1 MINENEN
8 TQPELNM
15 VSEEPTAPVAEPQTE
30 PQTETVTA
38 TAVESTADPAT
49 ESATKENVTTETSA
63 PKAEEAV
70 GTYPSTV
77 DPDNSVQQTLQQT
90 QQRLQQVEQQNL
102 QNQMLYET
110 ENYKQQLAQQG
121 YNNEQIQFAADTYYQ
136 NRVQQAQV
144 EQNYQK
150 GLQFKE
156 GQFKASLQFGKKYN
170 VSEII
175 SSTDIKKTPLFKGY
189 KASKNW
195 AGLHVYKEKG
205 KGGIILI
212 DNKEVSKWYDG
223 LYKFTRTKKILD
235 GIIKKTKKEMSDA
248 SYAINRGVGEKAE
261 KEFTNLSHRLFYLE
275 NFKQFDSKADF
286 FDFVLLH
293 HM

>member
-30 PQTETVTA
+30 PQTETVTD
-38 TAVESTADPAT
+38 TAVESTADTAT

-170 VSEII
+170 VDPEVLLKYQNPQEMETAAKHMSEVR
-175 SSTDIKKTPLFKGY
+175 SL
-189 KASKNW
+189 
-195 AGLHVYKEKG
+195 KEENARLKQG
-205 KGGIILI
+205 KVPTQ
-212 DNKEVSKWYDG
+212 N
-223 LYKFTRTKKILD
+223 
-235 GIIKKTKKEMSDA
+235 
-248 SYAINRGVGEKAE
+248 
-261 KEFTNLSHRLFYLE
+261 
-275 NFKQFDSKADF
+275 FDSNNAPANASSSEER
-286 FDFVLLH
+286 LLDQYNQGVRNPETEAAARRAAGIG
-293 HM
+293 